1 MTPSGEL
8 TPIAALTT
16 LGSARRARWIAVV
29 GLPAG
34 RIGFALLGLVVA
46 LAALAPQIAP
56 HDPFALTGRPLLAP
70 SIRHVMGTDAL
81 GRDVFSGILYGARTS
96 LLVGMAAA
104 LIAFLFGVSVGI
116 VAGYRGGVIDSLL
129 MRLTELFQ
137 VLPRFFLVV
146 IAVALFGAG
155 VDRLILTLGLTSW
168 PVLARV
174 VRSEVVSMCELDFIR
189 AAKATGGS
197 NVRIIWRE
205 LLPNV
210 IPSAIVLLGLTFGQV
225 LLVEGSLGFLGL
237 GDPNALSWGQLAS
250 QSQGFLRVAWWLA
263 FFPGLA
269 ITVAVVGANLA
280 ADALSTAFP
289 GGPAVGASGRLPDR
303 FSATGLAS
311 ASVANGSVH
320 TRS

>member
-1 MTPSGEL
+1 MSPPTRDSVLSPSGEL
-8 TPIAALTT
+8 APISALTT
-16 LGSARRARWIAVV
+16 SGAARRARWIAVA

-34 RIGFALLGLVVA
+34 RIGFALLGLA
-46 LAALAPQIAP
+46 IGLAVLAPLIAP
-56 HDPFALTGRPLLAP
+56 YDPFALTGRPLLAP

-81 GRDVFSGILYGARTS
+81 GRDLFSAILYGARTS
-96 LLVGMAAA
+96 LLVGVAAA

-116 VAGYRGGVIDSLL
+116 VAGYRGGVADSLL

-174 VRSEVVSMCELDFIR
+174 VRSDVVSMCELDFIR

-210 IPSAIVLLGLTFGQV
+210 IPSAVVLLGLTFGQV

-269 ITVAVVGANLA
+269 ITVAVLGANLA
-280 ADALSTAFP
+280 ADALSTAFLS
-289 GGPAVGASGRLPDR
+289 GPAVGASLRLPSQ
-303 FSATGLAS
+303 FWATDLKG
-311 ASVANGSVH
+311 
-320 TRS
+320 R